1 MLISLLFM
9 KLTAFSQTDTSTNTK
24 TFPIPVVRLIM
35 KDLISGDSA
44 KAELK
49 LTEKQLLETE
59 KKVIIKDSIIN
70 LLREK
75 ETKYKTIMDLQHE
88 KYVMQRRYSD
98 KLEIDLKKQI
108 VKNKFG
114 TVLGIG
120 VIGLLTFLLI
130 VK

>member
-1 MLISLLFM
+1 M

>member
-1 MLISLLFM
+1 M

-49 LTEKQLLETE
+49 ITEKQLLETE
-59 KKVIIKDSIIN
+59 KKVVIKDSIIN

-75 ETKYKTIMDLQHE
+75 ETNYRTMISLQNE
-88 KYVMQRRYSD
+88 KFMTQKRYSD

-114 TVLGIG
+114 TTLGIG

-130 VK
+130 TK